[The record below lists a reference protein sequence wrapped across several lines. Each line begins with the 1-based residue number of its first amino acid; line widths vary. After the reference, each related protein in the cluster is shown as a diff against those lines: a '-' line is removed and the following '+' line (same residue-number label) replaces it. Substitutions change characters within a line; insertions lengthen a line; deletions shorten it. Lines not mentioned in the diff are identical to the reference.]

1 MSGMNKIVLV
11 YLFLSSIS
19 SLAQRSAFM
28 QLGVAQKKWVLAHPF
43 KAKIAYQVTQQA
55 LVKLDSLGATNYFEG
70 NIKSGSKAD
79 AVRHAYWMVLLSKK
93 IGKRRALKLGKA
105 YERKNKRDFKKGSVV
120 GTYLPDLVGMQM
132 DLKNNAVGVNI
143 ENRVSSNEL
152 LAVVL
157 SFLEQGK
164 LFYIK
169 QNEKGE
175 FLDKNGQIILHEDW
189 SGKWKNDRVVIPTS
203 L

>member
-1 MSGMNKIVLV
+1 MNKIVLV
-11 YLFLSSIS
+11 YLFLFSFSSI
-19 SLAQRSAFM
+19 AQRSAFK
-28 QLGVAQKKWVLAHPF
+28 QLGIAQKIWVFVHPF

-55 LVKLDSLGATNYFEG
+55 LAKLDSLSATKYFEG
-70 NIKSGSKAD
+70 NLKSGSKAD
-79 AVRHAYWMVLLSKK
+79 AVRHAYWMVLLSME

-105 YERKNKRDFKKGSVV
+105 YERKNKRDFKKGIVEGS
-120 GTYLPDLVGMQM
+120 YLPDLVAMQM

-143 ENRVSSNEL
+143 EDRGNANEL

-157 SFLEQGK
+157 SYLEQGK
-164 LFYIK
+164 LVYIK

-175 FLDKNGQIILHEDW
+175 FLDKNGQIILLEDW
-189 SGKWKNDRVVIPTS
+189 SGKWENDRVVIPTS

>member
-1 MSGMNKIVLV
+1 MNKIVLV

>member
-1 MSGMNKIVLV
+1 VSGMNKIVLV

-164 LFYIK
+164 LVYIK

>member
-1 MSGMNKIVLV
+1 MNKIVLV

-164 LFYIK
+164 LVYIK

-175 FLDKNGQIILHEDW
+175 FLDKNGQIILYEDW

>member
-1 MSGMNKIVLV
+1 MNKIVLV

-164 LFYIK
+164 LVYIK

-175 FLDKNGQIILHEDW
+175 FLDKNGQIILLEDW

>member
-1 MSGMNKIVLV
+1 MNKIVLV
-11 YLFLSSIS
+11 YLFLSSFS

-28 QLGVAQKKWVLAHPF
+28 QLGVAQKKWVLVHPF

-105 YERKNKRDFKKGSVV
+105 YERKNKRDFKKGSVE
-120 GTYLPDLVGMQM
+120 GSYLPDLVGMQM

-143 ENRVSSNEL
+143 ENRVNSNEL

-157 SFLEQGK
+157 SFIEQGK
-164 LFYIK
+164 LVYIK

>member
-1 MSGMNKIVLV
+1 MNKIVLV

-143 ENRVSSNEL
+143 ENRFSSNEL

-164 LFYIK
+164 LVYIK

-175 FLDKNGQIILHEDW
+175 FLDKNGQIILYEDW

>member
-1 MSGMNKIVLV
+1 MNKIVLV

-164 LFYIK
+164 LVYIK

>member
-1 MSGMNKIVLV
+1 MNKIVLV

-79 AVRHAYWMVLLSKK
+79 AVRHAYWMVLLSKE

>member
-1 MSGMNKIVLV
+1 VSGMNKIVLV

-164 LFYIK
+164 LVYIK

-175 FLDKNGQIILHEDW
+175 FLDKNGQIILYEDW